1 MKSLTKQEEQILLV
15 IYQLKEDAYLVNVRE
30 KLKEITGKYLDVGT
44 IYVPLNRLYKN
55 GYLDAYHGEPTAVRG
70 GKAIKYYKLTDRG
83 LEVLSEIKSI
93 HDRLWNGFIS
103 TAIKKA

>member
-15 IYQLKEDAYLVNVRE
+15 IYQLNEDAYLVNIRE

-55 GYLDAYHGEPTAVRG
+55 GYLDTYHGEPTAVRG
-70 GKAIKYYKLTDRG
+70 GKAIKYYKLTKQG
-83 LEVLSEIKSI
+83 LEVLSQIKTI
-93 HDRLWNGFIS
+93 HDRLWDGFR
-103 TAIKKA
+103 TTVIKNA